1 MEVQT
6 DLDSEFIHL
15 DKPIVRI
22 LKKCK
27 HCSNAKSFLND
38 IIVPFKKI
46 HRISIIEPFSLKSIN
61 NKRYDNKVTNSPI
74 KTIHGMNRQMNKYN
88 GVKKQRFFSFNPKKL
103 ASHEQLSISGKFI
116 NNKDWISM
124 ILLQTPLLLDQ
135 KGNENCRSRSSISKS
150 INKLS
155 ISKSK
160 ICKGRSLFSP
170 KSPSTPKPK

>member
-6 DLDSEFIHL
+6 DTDSEFIHL
-15 DKPIVRI
+15 DKPMVRI

-27 HCSNAKSFLND
+27 HCDNGKSFLNE

-46 HRISIIEPFSLKSIN
+46 HRISIMEPFSLKTIDM
-61 NKRYDNKVTNSPI
+61 KRFDYKSPNSPT

-88 GVKKQRFFSFNPKKL
+88 GVKKQRFFSFNHKKL
-103 ASHEQLSISGKFI
+103 AIHEPLSISGKFI

-124 ILLQTPLLLDQ
+124 ILLQTPLLLDHPSD
-135 KGNENCRSRSSISKS
+135 EYYRSRSSISKS

-160 ICKGRSLFSP
+160 ICRGRSLFSP